1 MLAPVYYIDYLA
13 QLHERLAP
21 RTYLEIGIRNGHSL
35 AQCRSRG
42 IGIDPAFEINQAL
55 PGAVSLVR
63 ATSDDYFAG
72 LQVSGERPFGDQVI
86 DLAFI
91 DGMHLFEFAL
101 RDFVNVERYVGP
113 ASVVVFDD
121 MFPRDIDEA
130 ARDRHTQAWTGD
142 VFRLMLALREYRS
155 DLVLI
160 GVDTQPTGLL
170 LVTGFDPAC
179 RLPEGRVDAIAESEV
194 RPDPQ
199 PIPDEVLQ
207 RQGALAPDA
216 ALELLMQHIEGL
228 RASTDLAR
236 GGRSNVLKRLFTRA

>member
-1 MLAPVYYIDYLA
+1 MRLAGPAPVYYIDFLA
-13 QLHERLAP
+13 QLHERLSP
-21 RTYLEIGIRNGHSL
+21 RTYLEIGVRHGHSL
-35 AQCRSRG
+35 AQCRTRG

-72 LQVSGERPFGDQVI
+72 LQAAGERPFGDQVI

-101 RDFVNVERYVGP
+101 RDFVNVERYMGP
-113 ASVVVFDD
+113 ASVIVFDD
-121 MFPRDIDEA
+121 MFPRDVDEA
-130 ARDRHTQAWTGD
+130 ARDQHTRAWTGD
-142 VFRLMLALREYRS
+142 VFRLMLALRKFRP

-170 LVTGFDPAC
+170 MVTGFDPER
-179 RLPEGRVDAIAESEV
+179 RLSPGRVDAIAASEV

-199 PIPDEVLQ
+199 PIPNEVLQ
-207 RQGALAPDA
+207 RQGTLAPGA
-216 ALELLMQHIEGL
+216 ALELLMRHVRQR
-228 RASTDLAR
+228 RA
-236 GGRSNVLKRLFTRA
+236 